1 MKISPVEPPRGTD
14 APLVLWGR
22 FGRFAQAPW
31 TRLRISA
38 AGLPYPGL
46 PVTGKIDELDHPR
59 CLYNLSRLSRT
70 KGVKRTSPF
79 SRCRS
84 WLDSRLCHLCSRP
97 HLKGIK
103 NDCKARYGVFT
114 ALQQNRE
121 NQGHEDCI
129 GIQHLHILYCKS
141 VWWLPGTQSGTKL
154 QSM

>member
-59 CLYNLSRLSRT
+59 CLYNLSRLSRLSHAVEAGWT
-70 KGVKRTSPF
+70 
-79 SRCRS
+79 
-84 WLDSRLCHLCSRP
+84 
-97 HLKGIK
+97 
-103 NDCKARYGVFT
+103 
-114 ALQQNRE
+114 
-121 NQGHEDCI
+121 QG
-129 GIQHLHILYCKS
+129 S
-141 VWWLPGTQSGTKL
+141 VTCAVDLI
-154 QSM
+154 